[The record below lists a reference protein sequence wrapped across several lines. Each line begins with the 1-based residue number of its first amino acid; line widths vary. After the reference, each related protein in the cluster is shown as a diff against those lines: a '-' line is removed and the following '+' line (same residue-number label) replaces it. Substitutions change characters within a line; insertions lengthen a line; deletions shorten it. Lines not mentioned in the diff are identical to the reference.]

1 MAQVLV
7 TGSNRGIGLEWV
19 RQYAEKGNRVFATCR
34 HPREASELRAL
45 AERFE
50 KVSLHRMD
58 VTRTDEINAVAVEL
72 LKEPIDIL
80 VNNAG
85 IYLEKYRDVG
95 LNRLNYE
102 DWVTTF
108 RVNTLGPVRVTEAFV
123 EHVAQSKER
132 KVVITSTHMASIAD
146 IAAPGAYYY
155 RSTKAALNAVMEG
168 ITHELKEMD
177 IALFLLHPGH
187 VLTRMGGTGT
197 SLMPDKSVEGMRIL
211 VDQFTMQNTGRFFRY
226 DGVEMPW

>member
-19 RQYAEKGNRVFATCR
+19 RQYAAEGNRVFATCR
-34 HPREASELRAL
+34 HPREAIELRAL

-50 KVSLHRMD
+50 KVSLHRLD

-72 LKEPIDIL
+72 LSEPIDIL

-108 RVNTLGPVRVTEAFV
+108 RVNTLGPVRVTEAFAD
-123 EHVAQSKER
+123 HVARSKER

-146 IAAPGAYYY
+146 IAVPGAYYY

-168 ITHELKEMD
+168 ITHELKNMD
-177 IALFLLHPGH
+177 IALLLLHPGH

-211 VDQFTMQNTGRFFRY
+211 VDQFTMKDTGRFFRY